1 MEPNGMTPKVLLM
14 IRMRIRI
21 VFSGLLVFG
30 FISVACHRTATVQRN
45 PDVGPMVKDTTTVAR
60 VIKDTAR
67 VAVIDTSLIAFFKDT
82 APTRV
87 FFPEAR
93 NFKLQTP
100 GQRQSLRAI

>member
-45 PDVGPMVKDTTTVAR
+45 PDVGPVVKDTTAVTR

-67 VAVIDTSLIAFFKDT
+67 VPAVIDTSVIAFFKDT

-100 GQRQSLRAI
+100 GQRQ